1 MKRLLTET
9 ELIDY
14 LRSDA
19 VGLDYTVHWLRRK
32 RIEGGGIPFQKIDG
46 KVRYARATVDRW
58 LNDRPE
64 FNSTSE
70 IQARGAA

>member
-9 ELIDY
+9 ELIAY
-14 LRSDA
+14 LQSDA

-32 RIEGGGIPFQKIDG
+32 RIEGGGIPFIKIEG
-46 KVRYARATVDRW
+46 KVRYSRQTVDKW
-58 LNDRPE
+58 LNGLPE

-70 IQARGAA
+70 VSARAA